1 MCLHGS
7 KDDFAASP
15 PWNLCKL
22 SPRKCPPMWNC
33 MLWSPLEILMVSTTM
48 ALGFAAA
55 VALPTRLDIPVP
67 GSMAALTQGV
77 LTLLHVLVEGP
88 RLQVLPVYLATVL
101 LAVGAAA
108 GGFGDSAGLLAAM
121 GVATLG
127 LASCS
132 LLLCYHLP
140 RVLPVGGRGPYAVG
154 IATEHIRTPVAAAG
168 DDAKSSPSEEE
179 LWPLELMAQVFYPVE
194 RSCVAK
200 LPWFPSSIKRFRRSL
215 CPATGEANRWPF
227 GLTQMGVVGASI
239 VLGLEDS
246 LRSDGTPSL
255 GDLLRSVPS
264 WSSLAGSAHAWTVSA
279 AVALCLVCLVSD
291 LRRGLSRSAYQ
302 TRYLAREQAR
312 YIAKFSK
319 MPGFFTEHLC
329 GFYGAGFESGHFH
342 APGVPCF
349 PAAPVVRGEAKRPM
363 VIFSHGLGGNRSM
376 YAEHGAAYAAQG
388 YVAVLLEHNDGSGS
402 SCMFPDG
409 RITPYAKAPNLKD
422 VGAPDNHA
430 FRLAQLRRRGREI
443 QLTRAHLAKLA
454 RGSATDLEA
463 CRLVGLGDVI
473 DTKRPA
479 FVGHSFGGGTVLQVL
494 SDERERVSRGGA
506 EMDPE
511 ETGYSMAFIMDAW
524 TFPCSEEA
532 RAQSVDIPLVVITN
546 DGFLGA
552 EGKKNEE
559 RLVDNAVRM
568 VRDGANDLTIQLR
581 VKDAGHTNFSDSPLF
596 APGPLR
602 KLQGAGDI
610 DCVMFID
617 QVNRLALCALEIFL
631 RRRTSSGDAV
641 KTPAPSDLV
650 SVVLGEDL
658 AVAFPE
664 ARVKRVCAGGV
675 MPSPRTK
682 TSSTVP

>member
-1 MCLHGS
+1 
-7 KDDFAASP
+7 
-15 PWNLCKL
+15 
-22 SPRKCPPMWNC
+22 
-33 MLWSPLEILMVSTTM
+33 
-48 ALGFAAA
+48 
-55 VALPTRLDIPVP
+55 
-67 GSMAALTQGV
+67 
-77 LTLLHVLVEGP
+77 
-88 RLQVLPVYLATVL
+88 
-101 LAVGAAA
+101 
-108 GGFGDSAGLLAAM
+108 M

-127 LASCS
+127 LAACS

-194 RSCVAK
+194 KSCLAK

-239 VLGLEDS
+239 ILGLEGS
-246 LRSDGTPSL
+246 LRSDGAPSL
-255 GDLLRSVPS
+255 GDLLRTVPS

-312 YIAKFSK
+312 CIAKFSK

-349 PAAPVVRGEAKRPM
+349 PAAPVARGEAKRPM

-388 YVAVLLEHNDGSGS
+388 YVAVFLEHNDGSGS

-409 RITPYAKAPNLKD
+409 CITTYAKAPNLKD
-422 VGAPDNHA
+422 LGAPDNHA

-454 RGSATDLEA
+454 RGSTTDLEA

-494 SDERERVSRGGA
+494 SDERERGSRAGA

-532 RAQSVDIPLVVITN
+532 RAQSIDIPLVVITN

-552 EGKKNEE
+552 EGKKSEE

-568 VRDGANDLTIQLR
+568 VRDGANDLAIQLR

-610 DCVMFID
+610 DCVTFID
-617 QVNRLALCALEIFL
+617 QVTRLALCAFEIFL
-631 RRRTSSGDAV
+631 RRRTSSGNAV
-641 KTPAPSDLV
+641 KTPAPGDLG

-658 AVAFPE
+658 ASAFPE

-682 TSSTVP
+682 RSSTVP